1 MEIFPDVLAKMLL
14 VSFLFGGQ
22 LGMIFDIGRVLR
34 LLFIGAPISSKLK
47 GLYASRL
54 PFSKRAMT
62 ARDDRKSR
70 KILLNI
76 TVFLTDFLFSAYAV
90 IGLVVINYAY
100 NDGKFRIFTLIG
112 AAVGFL
118 TYYFTVSKLI
128 LFLLEGGFFLLKY
141 IIASFF
147 DFLRKPIIYIYN
159 KFVKKFKKIR
169 GKFHFRI
176 EKKKKEV
183 YNVYESVCN
192 DESASSNRVKITQT
206 AQKDKKG
213 RRINEEK

>member
-112 AAVGFL
+112 AAL
-118 TYYFTVSKLI
+118 THKVLLI
-128 LFLLEGGFFLLKY
+128 L
-141 IIASFF
+141 
-147 DFLRKPIIYIYN
+147 N
-159 KFVKKFKKIR
+159 
-169 GKFHFRI
+169 
-176 EKKKKEV
+176 
-183 YNVYESVCN
+183 
-192 DESASSNRVKITQT
+192 
-206 AQKDKKG
+206 
-213 RRINEEK
+213 